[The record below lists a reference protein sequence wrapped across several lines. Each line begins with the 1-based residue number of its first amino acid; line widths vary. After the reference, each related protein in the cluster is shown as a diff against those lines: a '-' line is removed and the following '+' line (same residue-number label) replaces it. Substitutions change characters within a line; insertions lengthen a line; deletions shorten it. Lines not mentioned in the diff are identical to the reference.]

1 VVTDP
6 HQLHVVRDALKKKG
20 YAIESAEVTMNA
32 SQTISLDE
40 TRAASVLKLL
50 DALEE
55 LDDVQAVYSNI
66 DVPADVLERISESA

>member
-1 VVTDP
+1 MPELVKELEAIVTNGKSANA
-6 HQLHVVRDALKKKG
+6 HVILKKR
-20 YAIESAEVTMNA
+20 
-32 SQTISLDE
+32 QTISLDE